1 MRIGGSSGGGGGA
14 FERPSAGE
22 RLFEGRMPNPIVGIA
37 GLHGEGPRAAAVD
50 PFGGVY
56 ATRDQRQLGPI
67 QSGLGFPRRLAGS
80 ALGAFFGSTHHG
92 GGSGRPVQRAD
103 NLNLD
108 LRTPIPAHVVGFSFV
123 EAGQPLVHVY
133 DALNRVH
140 VFPVD
145 VADGGDAEKIAE
157 IQLGGPRILVGATAP
172 DGSASAVVREDG
184 LLEVR
189 DAATWSPVATLSLV
203 QKDAPLDPEGVVLAF
218 SRDSSRLAFG
228 MGRLVTT
235 FWIPRRTSTASRA

>member
-1 MRIGGSSGGGGGA
+1 MRIGGSSGGGGGR

-22 RLFEGRMPNPIVGIA
+22 RLFEGRMPN
-37 GLHGEGPRAAAVD
+37 
-50 PFGGVY
+50 
-56 ATRDQRQLGPI
+56 
-67 QSGLGFPRRLAGS
+67 
-80 ALGAFFGSTHHG
+80 
-92 GGSGRPVQRAD
+92 
-103 NLNLD
+103 
-108 LRTPIPAHVVGFSFV
+108 
-123 EAGQPLVHVY
+123 
-133 DALNRVH
+133 
-140 VFPVD
+140 PVD

-235 FWIPRRTSTASRA
+235 FWISRRTSTASRA